1 MKLNSLRLKDLN
13 HYKTEKFFI
22 YIFIGNQWQS
32 CAVCYT
38 LKDLKLNFG
47 EYEVKDIKHHYT
59 SVTLILEKTNESN
72 FNINS
77 FTAVS

>member
-1 MKLNSLRLKDLN
+1 MKVNSLRLKDLN

-22 YIFIGNQWQS
+22 YIFIGIEH

-47 EYEVKDIKHHYT
+47 KYEVKDIKHHYT
-59 SVTLILEKTNESN
+59 SVTLILEEKQ
-72 FNINS
+72 
-77 FTAVS
+77 